1 MCDGYLASKKGM
13 KYIMNGIKENRSEM
27 QKRERPKYY
36 FVVCDDLDEG
46 RIKTTIME
54 IEKVHGI

>member
-1 MCDGYLASKKGM
+1 MATLQAKKGM

-36 FVVCDDLDEG
+36 FAVCDDLSEG
-46 RIKTTIME
+46 RMKTTIME